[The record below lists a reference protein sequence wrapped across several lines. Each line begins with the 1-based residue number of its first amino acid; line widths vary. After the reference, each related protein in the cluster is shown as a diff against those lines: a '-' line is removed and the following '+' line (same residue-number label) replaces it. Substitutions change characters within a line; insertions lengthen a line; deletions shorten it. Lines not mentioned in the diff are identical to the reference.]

1 MGSKNIEKLQFT
13 KTELKE
19 LAELIELKKIKIKL
33 EKEGIENVKKLTPI
47 LEKDLTQIIKNGEKE
62 FVEKFG
68 RNMTYSEM
76 REMYG

>member
-1 MGSKNIEKLQFT
+1 MGSKNIENLQFT

>member
-33 EKEGIENVKKLTPI
+33 EKEGIENVKKITPI
-47 LEKDLTQIIKNGEKE
+47 LEKDLTQIIKNCEKE

>member
-1 MGSKNIEKLQFT
+1 MGSKNIENLQFT

-33 EKEGIENVKKLTPI
+33 EKEGIENVKKITPI